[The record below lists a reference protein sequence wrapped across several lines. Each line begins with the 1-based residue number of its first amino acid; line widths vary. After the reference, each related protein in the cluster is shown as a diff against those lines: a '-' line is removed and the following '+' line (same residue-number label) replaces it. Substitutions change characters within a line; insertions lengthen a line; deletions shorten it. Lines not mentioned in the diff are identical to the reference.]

1 MVVTLIIKILSV
13 VIKPSES
20 GINFIG
26 MGVSGGEVG
35 ALTGPSLMP
44 GGQEAYNK
52 VSDILDAIVAK
63 AKDGASCR
71 IYWTKWSDI
80 TLKWFIMALNMQIC
94 NLLQRACD
102 DERFIRYVT

>member
-1 MVVTLIIKILSV
+1 
-13 VIKPSES
+13 
-20 GINFIG
+20 

-44 GGQEAYNK
+44 GGQEATYNK

-63 AKDGASCR
+63 AKRWCIMCR
-71 IYWTKWSDI
+71 IYWTKWSLDI

-94 NLLQRACD
+94 NLLQRAM
-102 DERFIRYVT
+102 R

>member
-1 MVVTLIIKILSV
+1 
-13 VIKPSES
+13 
-20 GINFIG
+20 

-44 GGQEAYNK
+44 GGQEATYNK

-63 AKDGASCR
+63 AKDGASCVEY
-71 IYWTKWSDI
+71 IGPNGPDI

-94 NLLQRACD
+94 NLLQRAM
-102 DERFIRYVT
+102 R